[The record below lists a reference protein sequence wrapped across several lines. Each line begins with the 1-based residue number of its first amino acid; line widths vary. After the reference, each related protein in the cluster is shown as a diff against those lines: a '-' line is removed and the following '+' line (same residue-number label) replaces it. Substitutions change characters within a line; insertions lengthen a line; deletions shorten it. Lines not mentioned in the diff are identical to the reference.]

1 VHLALAGVCR
11 CLHPE
16 QPSAGDRVLR
26 PPAAPDIEDF
36 ALVTPAEAHHSDC
49 QPSHPLEM
57 SNVFSIAWRIPCP
70 GLRAPSGPLLSTPSS
85 LRSLCSSSR
94 GGLRELPVRQRP
106 INSFVRRQPSSQLG
120 PGLSASCN
128 AFRSKGPL
136 PSVFLRSLQSKNSP
150 PDQPPAEQE
159 HGVPIRST
167 PLSASE
173 INKIFG
179 PGKLSPAMGN
189 RVLAVLHGRRLAGT
203 LDLDLPADIT
213 RAVRKPSLDKAL
225 DWLRQHYPVD
235 EDAAILAR
243 IEREEREEEEKL
255 IRRAEELGLYKPQ
268 SGYYGAELGEASDIY
283 GRSVLKEAREQNEK
297 RLLAEQERKRKEWL
311 EGEAKDRE
319 KLEKMAK
326 QLRRTTELQ
335 KIDEAALMEGTY
347 TFLLLLLF
355 SKRFFFF
362 FLPFYALQRLTFFFP
377 SSSPRR
383 STGTSVAGV
392 DPETPSASYQQRHRH
407 LQDDY
412 GTYSSI
418 KSLCLVWA
426 IQLNLPGPPHPPR
439 SRRNPPHAR
448 RLLRLR
454 ADVPSPGPEGPDV
467 ARRPPGGGDGDG
479 HHGREPGNLRAV
491 EGLAAR
497 VEDAEPLLHQRAHL
511 PVRVEHRGQRV

>member
-1 VHLALAGVCR
+1 
-11 CLHPE
+11 
-16 QPSAGDRVLR
+16 
-26 PPAAPDIEDF
+26 
-36 ALVTPAEAHHSDC
+36 
-49 QPSHPLEM
+49 
-57 SNVFSIAWRIPCP
+57 
-70 GLRAPSGPLLSTPSS
+70 
-85 LRSLCSSSR
+85 
-94 GGLRELPVRQRP
+94 VRQRP

-362 FLPFYALQRLTFFFP
+362 FFTFLRVTEAYFFFP
-377 SSSPRR
+377 QLVPAQIHRNVRCWRGSRNTICELPTTT
-383 STGTSVAGV
+383 ST
-392 DPETPSASYQQRHRH
+392 
-407 LQDDY
+407 
-412 GTYSSI
+412 
-418 KSLCLVWA
+418 
-426 IQLNLPGPPHPPR
+426 PPR
-439 SRRNPPHAR
+439 
-448 RLLRLR
+448 
-454 ADVPSPGPEGPDV
+454 
-467 ARRPPGGGDGDG
+467 
-479 HHGREPGNLRAV
+479 
-491 EGLAAR
+491 
-497 VEDAEPLLHQRAHL
+497 
-511 PVRVEHRGQRV
+511 